1 MTSQTMWG
9 GIKIMRN
16 EEGKG
21 LAGCVTFLVL
31 AVVVAA
37 VGVKI
42 WPDYYACSSMNTD
55 LKTEVSRAGA
65 NFLDEDVLMKN
76 IIQLAKRNEIKLEK
90 DQVKIERFAGQYN
103 VTVIFITPIDLYF
116 FTWNMNCT
124 LKASSFIGR
133 L

>member
-1 MTSQTMWG
+1 
-9 GIKIMRN
+9 MRN

-21 LAGCVTFLVL
+21 MAGCLTFLL
-31 AVVVAA
+31 IAVAVAA

-76 IIQLAKRNEIKLEK
+76 ILQLGKRNEINLKKE
-90 DQVKIERFAGQYN
+90 QVTIERFAGQYN
-103 VTVIFITPIDLYF
+103 VTVHFVTPVDLYL

>member
-1 MTSQTMWG
+1 
-9 GIKIMRN
+9 MRN

-21 LAGCVTFLVL
+21 MAGCLTFLL
-31 AVVVAA
+31 LVVVAGF
-37 VGVKI
+37 VGVRI

-65 NFLDEDVLMKN
+65 NFLDDTTLMKN
-76 IIQLAKRNEIKLEK
+76 ILQLAKRNEIKLERE
-90 DQVKIERFAGQYN
+90 QVKIDRFAGQIN
-103 VTVIFITPIDLYF
+103 VSVSFVTPVDLYF
-116 FTWNMNCT
+116 YTWNMSCN

>member
-1 MTSQTMWG
+1 
-9 GIKIMRN
+9 MRN

-21 LAGCVTFLVL
+21 LAGCLTFLLITV
-31 AVVVAA
+31 AVAA

-42 WPDYYACSSMNTD
+42 WPDYYACASMNTD

-103 VTVIFITPIDLYF
+103 VTVIFITPIDLYL